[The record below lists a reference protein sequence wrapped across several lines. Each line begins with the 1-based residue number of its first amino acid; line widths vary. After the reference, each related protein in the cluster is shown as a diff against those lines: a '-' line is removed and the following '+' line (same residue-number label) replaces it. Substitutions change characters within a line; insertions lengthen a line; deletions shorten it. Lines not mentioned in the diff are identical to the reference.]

1 MRNYLLL
8 KSFIFFLTTIIFLFI
23 SLSDSRSEENVF
35 TINNIKVEGP
45 IDVNFSREKYFNKAF
60 SNSFEILM
68 NKILLTRDL
77 PKLNKVQLKEIKNLI
92 SNFQIIEESYSEDT
106 YRANIKI
113 FYSENK
119 IKDFLGNKN
128 ISFSLPENI
137 TAIFYPVFFINNE
150 IQSFKENYFFNR
162 WLDIKIKNELIN
174 FILPLEDLDDINQ
187 ILKMKNNIED
197 LDVISLVNKYDQKN
211 YVFALMNFENN
222 NLNVYIKTNFNN
234 NMTSKNIL
242 YNIKNIKSELELNSV
257 LRDMKIKVT
266 DLWKE
271 QNLINLLMPLSL
283 KIKFKHLKLKDLD
296 KVRNVFYNISIIDNF
311 TLEEF
316 NIHNSVFKLYYYGNP
331 KKLRSELLKFGYE
344 LKDNKGSWEIY
355 LNE

>member
-35 TINNIKVEGP
+35 TINNIKVKGP

-77 PKLNKVQLKEIKNLI
+77 PKLNKLQLKEIKNLI
-92 SNFQIIEESYSEDT
+92 SSFQIIEESYSEDT

-311 TLEEF
+311 TLEEL